1 MHYSSEISRIQ
12 KSLDRSI
19 EAFLFLKFKIFN
31 VIRLMQLR
39 NNAKC
44 TERRYSFDI
53 DYNDTK
59 MSFNREYVHKVEKK
73 NLVAYEIPGSFNVF
87 A

>member
-1 MHYSSEISRIQ
+1 M
-12 KSLDRSI
+12 L
-19 EAFLFLKFKIFN
+19 N
-31 VIRLMQLR
+31 VR
-39 NNAKC
+39 N
-44 TERRYSFDI
+44 FDI